1 MSYLLLLL
9 LLLIPSCQGVDVNV
23 IDYREPTIANAFNN
37 DSNPL
42 FYPSLEV
49 AAVANNSTQD
59 RLFLTKVYRSFF
71 HHVIWPHAN
80 LLSICA
86 TS

>member
-1 MSYLLLLL
+1 MVSYLLLLL

-49 AAVANNSTQD
+49 AAVANNNTQD
-59 RLFLTKVYRSFF
+59 RLFLPIQNT
-71 HHVIWPHAN
+71 IDD
-80 LLSICA
+80 
-86 TS
+86 

>member
-1 MSYLLLLL
+1 MMSYLLLLL

-59 RLFLTKVYRSFF
+59 RLF
-71 HHVIWPHAN
+71 
-80 LLSICA
+80 
-86 TS
+86 